1 MISKLNQS
9 IKTRLL
15 MYLLLSLFVTGVP
28 AFGLSFYFTYQE
40 LEEFQ
45 DSTLEQ
51 VAKLYINNN
60 LAKQHYQK
68 HEDYQ
73 LSVFSLNS
81 KDLPSWLPATLTN
94 GFHTLNDN
102 DDETLRIWVGQN
114 KQHQKIAVVQPTSER
129 NELALDS
136 ALQVLIPLIVMF
148 PLTGILIWFIFGNAL
163 KSIKI
168 LAEQV
173 DGLVDEV
180 PKSLPNQDV
189 PNELQGFIYAINRL
203 LTRLHSLFVRQQ
215 RFSADAAHELRTP
228 LSALSLQVQNLE
240 QASTLEEMKKRLQP
254 LKLGIERS
262 QRLTEQLLDMNR
274 SQVQQY
280 QKTPLSLN
288 GILLELLSLYW
299 PKAEQKSMQLIL
311 EGQDIKLNTH
321 PEALLLILGNALD
334 NAINYAPENTDIIIR
349 VINQTQHVLLEIEN
363 QTEGRQKLSAE
374 KVFEPFVR
382 ATETNVVGNGLGLSI
397 AKAAAEQL
405 QAQIALKNKSQNSGV
420 VFSLRH
426 PK

>member
-28 AFGLSFYFTYQE
+28 AFALSFYFTYQE

-45 DSTLEQ
+45 DANLEE

-60 LAKQHYQK
+60 LASQHYEE

-73 LSVFSLNS
+73 LSVFALNS
-81 KDLPSWLPATLTN
+81 KNLPSWLPANLSN
-94 GFHTLNDN
+94 GFHTLKDN

-114 KQHQKIAVVQPTSER
+114 QQFEKIAVVQPTSER

-136 ALQVLIPLIVMF
+136 ALQVLIPLIVLF
-148 PLTGILIWFIFGNAL
+148 PLTGVLIWFILGNAL
-163 KSIKI
+163 KSIKR

-173 DGLVDEV
+173 DNLVDEV
-180 PKSLPNQDV
+180 PKSLPKQDV
-189 PNELQGFIYAINRL
+189 PTELQGFIYAINRL
-203 LTRLHSLFVRQQ
+203 LARLHLLFVRQQ

-228 LSALSLQVQNLE
+228 LAALSLQVQNLE
-240 QASTLEEMKKRLQP
+240 QASSLDEMKKRLQP
-254 LKLGIERS
+254 LRLGIERS

-280 QKTPLSLN
+280 AKTPLPLN
-288 GILLELLSLYW
+288 TLLLELLSLYW
-299 PKAEQKSMQLIL
+299 PKAEQKNMQLIL
-311 EGQDIKLNTH
+311 EGQDIVLNTH
-321 PEALLLILGNALD
+321 SEALLLILGNALD
-334 NAINYAPENTDIIIR
+334 NAINYAPDKTDIVIR
-349 VINQTQHVLLEIEN
+349 VINQNKHVLIEIEDQGKLN
-363 QTEGRQKLSAE
+363 QSQSSE
-374 KVFEPFVR
+374 KIFEPFVR
-382 ATETNVVGNGLGLSI
+382 ATQTHVVGNGLGLSI
-397 AKAAAEQL
+397 AKAAASQL
-405 QAQIALKNKSQNSGV
+405 QAQITLQNKPHNLGV
-420 VFSLRH
+420 VFCLKH